1 MEEKKYT
8 WAEVVKMTQDAVL
21 RLAGD
26 TDDEIEK
33 ALYAEIA
40 ERYIKYN
47 SAISLARIATALYKI
62 ADIPDEFTDENILEE
77 LKE

>member
-8 WAEVVKMTQDAVL
+8 WAEVVKTTQDAVL
-21 RLAGD
+21 QLAGN
-26 TDDEIEK
+26 TDNEVEK

-40 ERYIKYN
+40 ERHIKYSN
-47 SAISLARIATALYKI
+47 TISLARIATALYKM
-62 ADIPDEFTDENILEE
+62 ADIPDEFTDENIFEE

>member
-8 WAEVVKMTQDAVL
+8 WAEVVKMTQDTVL

-26 TDDEIEK
+26 TDDEMEK
-33 ALYAEIA
+33 ALYAEIT
-40 ERYIKYN
+40 ERHIKYSN
-47 SAISLARIATALYKI
+47 AISLARIATALYKM
-62 ADIPDEFTDENILEE
+62 AEIPDEFTDENIFEE